1 MWKTTGGV
9 WPGLQREGAHT
20 LSSGRAL
27 RGVPW
32 SMIRKSG
39 DRFSEKIMLNKK
51 IERDDDSKKSH
62 PALVLQASVKVLID
76 QFLMVMQE
84 MSERFRV
91 RQTASA

>member
-9 WPGLQREGAHT
+9 WPGLQREGAHS

-27 RGVPW
+27 RAVP
-32 SMIRKSG
+32 
-39 DRFSEKIMLNKK
+39 L
-51 IERDDDSKKSH
+51 
-62 PALVLQASVKVLID
+62 ALQAGVRALID

>member
-1 MWKTTGGV
+1 MA
-9 WPGLQREGAHT
+9 GLQREDAHS

-27 RGVPW
+27 RAVPCI
-32 SMIRKSG
+32 MIRKSG
-39 DRFSEKIMLNKK
+39 DRFSLGTNAKRLPGDHAQKT
-51 IERDDDSKKSH
+51 ERDDDSKKSH
-62 PALVLQASVKVLID
+62 PALVLQAGVNALVD

>member
-1 MWKTTGGV
+1 
-9 WPGLQREGAHT
+9 
-20 LSSGRAL
+20 
-27 RGVPW
+27 
-32 SMIRKSG
+32 
-39 DRFSEKIMLNKK
+39 MLNKK

-62 PALVLQASVKVLID
+62 PALMLQAGVKVLID